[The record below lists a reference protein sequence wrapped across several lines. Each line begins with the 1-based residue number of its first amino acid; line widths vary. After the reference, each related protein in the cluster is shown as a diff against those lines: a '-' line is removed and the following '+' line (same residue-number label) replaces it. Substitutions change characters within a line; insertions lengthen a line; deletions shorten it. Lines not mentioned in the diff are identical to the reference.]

1 MIKITKDKKAI
12 QIGELVVIKKWQDR
26 KGYVYQDKM
35 GIIIADEGVDENGQE
50 KWGRWHV
57 VMLDGEYIG
66 CSSNEIEV
74 ITEMDDEQPN

>member
-35 GIIIADEGVDENGQE
+35 GIIIADEGIDENGQE

-66 CSSNEIEV
+66 CSSNEVEV
-74 ITEMDDEQPN
+74 VTEVDDEQPN

>member
-35 GIIIADEGVDENGQE
+35 GIIIADEGIDENGQE
-50 KWGRWHV
+50 SWGRWHV
-57 VMLDGEYIG
+57 VMLDGNYIG

-74 ITEMDDEQPN
+74 VVEVDDE

>member
-35 GIIIADEGVDENGQE
+35 GIIIADEGIDENGQE

>member
-50 KWGRWHV
+50 AWGRWHV
-57 VMLDGEYIG
+57 VMLDGNYIG

-74 ITEMDDEQPN
+74 VTEVDDELD